1 VGGYDLAALIFA
13 REVSGPLTS
22 LVKTIDKQLGES
34 SARHK
39 GPNKLGVFV
48 VFCSDDP
55 NLKQQLQNL
64 IAKEGLKHIVLSLSK
79 NNAQGPP
86 RYRVAREADVTVAV
100 YQNRRQVVANF
111 VLDSEDLTADKIKD
125 IMTSLR
131 KVLP

>member
-1 VGGYDLAALIFA
+1 MGGYDLAALIFA

-48 VFCSDDP
+48 VFCSDDA

-64 IAKEGLKHIVLSLSK
+64 IAKEGIKHVVLSISTQ
-79 NNAQGPP
+79 NAQGPP
-86 RYRVAREADVTVAV
+86 RYRIAREADLTVVV
-100 YQNRRQVVANF
+100 YQNRRRVAANF
-111 VLDSEDLTADKIKD
+111 VVDSEDLTADRTKE
-125 IMTSLR
+125 IMEALK